1 MTMPGPIRIGV
12 SLSLT
17 GGLGANGRT
26 AHLAHRLWGED
37 VNRKGGLLGRP
48 VELVAVDDKT
58 DASLVHANYERLL
71 DVERVDL
78 IVGGYGNNSMTPAM
92 PLVIKRGRYFVG
104 LMGLGVNAA
113 SHYERYFVMIPAGP
127 EPGTAL
133 TAGFFE
139 MAAQQDPKPETVAI
153 VAADADFTRNPIA
166 GAHANAER
174 LGLRIVSLQKYPLS
188 TTDFV
193 QLLSPLVATAPDVL
207 FLCSYL
213 SDSIGLVRGLH
224 QVGLRPAVVGGAM
237 IGPQSS
243 TVQTALGPLLNGIV
257 NYEYWIPVPKMM
269 FPGVEDLMMRYQARA
284 AAEDADALGYY
295 ITPQAYAQMQVI
307 EQAVMAT
314 QTLDDASLAEY
325 TRHATF
331 DTVVGE
337 VKFGAGGE
345 WVAPRVLQVQFSGI
359 RSNDIGEFKTARTRT
374 VISPKEFASG
384 ELIPLVWAATSS

>member
-1 MTMPGPIRIGV
+1 MPGPIRIGV

-26 AHLAHRLWGED
+26 AHLAHRLWEED
-37 VNRKGGLLGRP
+37 VNRKGGLLGRR
-48 VELVAVDDKT
+48 VELVTVDDKT
-58 DASLVHANYERLL
+58 EASLVHANYERLL
-71 DVERVDL
+71 DVEKVDL

-104 LMGLGVNAA
+104 LMGLGVNA
-113 SHYERYFVMIPAGP
+113 SSNYERFFVMIPAGP
-127 EPGTAL
+127 EPGSAL

-139 MAAQQDPKPETVAI
+139 AAALQSPKPQTVAI
-153 VAADADFTRNPIA
+153 VAADADFTRNPVA

-174 LGLRIVSLQKYPLS
+174 LGLRVVSQQKYPLS
-188 TTDFV
+188 TPNFV
-193 QLLSPLVATAPDVL
+193 PLLIPLVATAPDVL
-207 FLCSYL
+207 FFCSYL

-224 QVGLRPAVVGGAM
+224 EVGLKPTVVGGAM

-243 TVQTALGPLLNGIV
+243 TVQTALGPLLNGLV

-269 FPGVEDLMMRYQARA
+269 FPGVEELMARYQSRS

-314 QTLDDASLAEY
+314 RTLDDAALAEY
-325 TRHATF
+325 TRSATF
-331 DTVVGE
+331 STVVGE
-337 VKFGAGGE
+337 VRFGKGGE
-345 WVAPRVLQVQFSGI
+345 WAAPRVLQVQFRGI

-384 ELIPLVWAATSS
+384 DLIPFARAATPP

>member
-1 MTMPGPIRIGV
+1 MPGPIKIGV

-26 AHLAHRLWGED
+26 AHLAHRLWVED

-48 VELVAVDDKT
+48 VQLVAVDDQT
-58 DASLVHANYERLL
+58 EASLVQGNYERLL
-71 DVERVDL
+71 DVEKVDL

-113 SHYERYFVMIPAGP
+113 SNYERYFVMIPAGP
-127 EPGTAL
+127 EPGSAL

-139 MAAQQDPKPETVAI
+139 MAALQNPKPQTVAI
-153 VAADADFTRNPIA
+153 VAADADFTRNPVA

-174 LGLRIVSLQKYPLS
+174 LGLRVVSQQKYPLS

-193 QLLSPLVATAPDVL
+193 PLMGPLVDAAPDIL

-224 QVGLRPAVVGGAM
+224 KVGLKPAVVGGAM

-243 TVQTALGPLLNGIV
+243 TVQTALGPLLNGLV

-269 FPGVEDLMMRYQARA
+269 FPGVEELMTRYQSRA

-295 ITPQAYAQMQVI
+295 ITPQAYAQLQVI

-314 QTLDDASLAEY
+314 QTLDDAALAEY
-325 TRHATF
+325 TRSVAF
-331 DTVVGE
+331 KTVVGE
-337 VKFGAGGE
+337 VRFGKGGE
-345 WVAPRVLQVQFSGI
+345 WATPRVLQVQFRGI

-374 VISPKEFASG
+374 VISPQELASG
-384 ELIPLVWAATSS
+384 ELIPFARAATSP

>member
-17 GGLGANGRT
+17 GDLGANGRT
-26 AHLAHRLWGED
+26 AHLAHRLWEED
-37 VNRKGGLLGRP
+37 VNRKGGLLGRT
-48 VELVAVDDKT
+48 VELVTVDDKT
-58 DASLVHANYERLL
+58 EASQVQANYQRLL

-113 SHYERYFVMIPAGP
+113 SNYERFFVMIPAGP
-127 EPGTAL
+127 DPGTAL

-139 MAAQQDPKPETVAI
+139 AAALQIPKPKTVAI
-153 VAADADFTRNPIA
+153 VAADADFTRNPVA
-166 GAHANAER
+166 GARANAER
-174 LGLRIVSLQKYPLS
+174 LGLRVVSQQKYPLS
-188 TTDFV
+188 TTNFV
-193 QLLSPLVATAPDVL
+193 PLLIPLVGTAPDVL
-207 FLCSYL
+207 FFCSYL

-224 QVGLRPAVVGGAM
+224 ELGLKPTVVGGAM

-243 TVQTALGPLLNGIV
+243 TVQSALGPLLNGLV
-257 NYEYWIPVPKMM
+257 NYEYWIPVPKLM
-269 FPGVEDLMMRYQARA
+269 FRGVEELMTRYQSRA
-284 AAEDADALGYY
+284 AREDADALGYY

-337 VKFGAGGE
+337 VRFGKGGE

-374 VISPKEFASG
+374 VISPKELASG
-384 ELIPLVWAATSS
+384 DLLPFTRAATPS